1 MVVHNVTFFF
11 LGLFCSFLLSSLK
24 TLKLHNQFSALC
36 LIKYNFSISNVEY
49 TDENEIQRNFE

>member
-11 LGLFCSFLLSSLK
+11 LGLFCSFLHSSLK
-24 TLKLHNQFSALC
+24 TFKLYNQFSALC